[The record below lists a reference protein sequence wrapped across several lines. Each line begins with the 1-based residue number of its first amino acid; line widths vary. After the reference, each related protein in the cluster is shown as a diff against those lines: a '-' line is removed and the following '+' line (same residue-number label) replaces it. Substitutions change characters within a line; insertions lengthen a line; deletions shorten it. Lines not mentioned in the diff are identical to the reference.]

1 MSYNRVH
8 CVFLLGIHC
17 SRVCRQINLP
27 YDKLLTVYDASGTKI
42 YGTEIYG
49 TEIYRADYL
58 FLFI

>member
-42 YGTEIYG
+42 YGTEIY
-49 TEIYRADYL
+49 RADYL